1 MGESRLVHA
10 PSGGAVSS
18 VRIRRDRY
26 RVDDG
31 RRRIC
36 RLEGVRVNLI
46 IRPRLPSCRIRI
58 GTTNNAGTNE
68 DAKYDFSTSSQV
80 PLQKLACDLN
90 PFNRREWT
98 VEPSL

>member
-1 MGESRLVHA
+1 MGESRLVPA
-10 PSGGAVSS
+10 PSSGAVSS
-18 VRIRRDRY
+18 VRIRRNRY

-46 IRPRLPSCRIRI
+46 IRPLPSCRIRI

-68 DAKYDFSTSSQV
+68 HAKYDCSTSSQV

-90 PFNRREWT
+90 PFKRREWT
-98 VEPSL
+98 VVPV